1 MKKFEVQEFTE
12 CGGWVAG
19 WADSNGRPVVFA
31 TKEQAETGIDKF
43 IDFSQELYWSDQAES
58 VKNPADYRV
67 REVEAKKTYKHESF
81 GELLEFAESLGWV
94 DNEDQWNEEIAEGL
108 EAEATA
114 FIEKAGYEVIY

>member
-1 MKKFEVQEFTE
+1 MKKFEVQTYAV
-12 CGGWVAG
+12 CDGWVNCWTDG
-19 WADSNGRPVVFA
+19 EGVRQTYA
-31 TKEQAETGIDKF
+31 TKEEAENEIDEF
-43 IDFSQELYWSDQAES
+43 IVDQNIAVFNGHITDAASSDE
-58 VKNPADYRV
+58 YRV

-94 DNEDQWNEEIAEGL
+94 DTEDEWNEEIAEGL

>member
-1 MKKFEVQEFTE
+1 MKKFEVQTYAV
-12 CGGWVAG
+12 CDGWVNCWTEG
-19 WADSNGRPVVFA
+19 EGVRQTYA
-31 TKEQAETGIDKF
+31 TKEEAENEIDEF
-43 IDFSQELYWSDQAES
+43 IVDQNIAVFNGHITDAASSDE
-58 VKNPADYRV
+58 YRV

-94 DNEDQWNEEIAEGL
+94 DTEDEWNEEIAEGL